1 MKGHV
6 AATLALGGALFLAGC
21 GSGGGGPA
29 TSPFD
34 PFGSEPSGASGEP
47 SGPSSEGPASSD
59 TIANLCATDCS
70 RIMSACPSAAGSN
83 CVGSCEASFL
93 EYPACT
99 SQAQAYLECIANIT
113 IVCSGGTSIDVSGCA
128 QSVQA
133 LESCINPG
141 STVMGTPT
149 Y

>member
-21 GSGGGGPA
+21 GSGDGGPA
-29 TSPFD
+29 TPPFD
-34 PFGSEPSGASGEP
+34 PFGSEASGASGEP

-59 TIANLCATDCS
+59 TVANLCATDCT

-113 IVCSGGTSIDVSGCA
+113 IVCSGGTSIDVSGA
-128 QSVQA
+128 RNRYKRWKAAST
-133 LESCINPG
+133 PG
-141 STVMGTPT
+141 PP
-149 Y
+149 